1 MNGIDDRALKAS
13 RKRRMRSGK
22 LHRSVYAAADL
33 FIIFAMSSLLT
44 AQTAMS
50 LSDPPKHLAWS
61 YRKDVR
67 EVYFLFSASLREKFV
82 IDLTA
87 GDINVLDGG
96 FAPEKVLAFHSQE
109 DLPLRMGLLI
119 DTSPSVNS
127 RFGFE
132 KSAAQVFL
140 NEVVRSH
147 RDEVFVMGFSDFPE
161 TKQIFTSDQDEL
173 GRSVSTL
180 VDHGDSTTLFD
191 AVVAGC
197 RRLRNHPENQF
208 VARVLVVVSD
218 GEDNSSRATLQQA
231 TLAAQD
237 ADVTIY
243 AISTCTPWHNGSSGE
258 GDRTL
263 RRLAEESGGR
273 AVFPGSPRKF
283 RSAFTRVADEL
294 HSRYAISYRA
304 GSLRPRWLLSPHSS
318 QRKKVWEK
326 ADDLWPKRLLR
337 ISSSG

>member
-1 MNGIDDRALKAS
+1 
-13 RKRRMRSGK
+13 MRPGK
-22 LHRSVYAAADL
+22 IHRGVYAVAGL
-33 FIIFAMSSLLT
+33 FITFALSSLLT
-44 AQTAMS
+44 AQSPETHTATS
-50 LSDPPKHLAWS
+50 LSDPSKHLAWS

-67 EVYFLFSASLREKFV
+67 EVYFVFSASLRGKFV
-82 IDLTA
+82 LDLAA
-87 GDINVLDGG
+87 GDINVLDDGS
-96 FAPEKVLAFHSQE
+96 APEKVLAFHNQE

-132 KSAAQVFL
+132 KSAAQAFL
-140 NEVVRSH
+140 NEVVRSR

-161 TKQIFTSDQDEL
+161 PKQIFTSDQGEL
-173 GRSVSTL
+173 GRSVSAL

-191 AVVAGC
+191 AVVEGC

-208 VARVLVVVSD
+208 VARTLVVVSD

-243 AISTCTPWHNGSSGE
+243 AISTRTPWHNGGSGE

-263 RRLAEESGGR
+263 RRLAEETGGR

-294 HSRYAISYRA
+294 HSRYAISYRPA
-304 GSLRPRWLLSPHSS
+304 HFALDGCYRRIQVNARKSGRKLTIYGRKGYYASVRP
-318 QRKKVWEK
+318 
-326 ADDLWPKRLLR
+326 DDIALEN
-337 ISSSG
+337 